1 MLAAVAPGYAT
12 VLIARVLAALA
23 AAAFVPA
30 ASAAASSLAP
40 AEYRGRALATVVARM
55 TVAQVPGVPFG
66 AFVGASLGWRYTF
79 MFIAAL
85 DDGISQE
92 VSRVTVGGIG
102 LSFCGVILMRV
113 IMQILRD

>member
-1 MLAAVAPGYAT
+1 LALFVAANMLAAV
-12 VLIARVLAALA
+12 
-23 AAAFVPA
+23 
-30 ASAAASSLAP
+30 AP

-113 IMQILRD
+113 IMQILRDWG